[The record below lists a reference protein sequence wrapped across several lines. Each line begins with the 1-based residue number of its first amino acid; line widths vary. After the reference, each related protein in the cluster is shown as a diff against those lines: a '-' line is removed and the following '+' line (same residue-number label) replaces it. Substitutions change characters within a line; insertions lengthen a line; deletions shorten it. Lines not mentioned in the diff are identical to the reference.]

1 MSAARPAVRSLFSRH
16 LAAAASA
23 AASSTTAAGAPV
35 RPAVIA
41 AAAVTSAQSPSC
53 HHQFHSSA
61 QLASRRRPRFK
72 SVRAEEMG
80 LVSEKKVQE
89 YSDKTFPRYTG
100 DEMAALAEQY
110 SPAQLAA
117 LEAGEAAIDPRDLTI
132 QGRLRVDPYRMP
144 YIDDFAEIQPII
156 DRRPRKQPPPD
167 PNARF
172 MNLDEFTEDL
182 IKWADQ
188 FQPGPVTGT
197 LKKLTDFVPKEYRKK
212 PEGQWPGPVRTR
224 AREDFAMYIQ
234 EAASKPPADPDAA
247 ASGPTDADVLEYILE
262 RSSMTDGN
270 LTSNSSLAPALPA
283 KIPGVTGLY
292 KNAIDPADEGLDD
305 TGIYQELKKRT
316 NMTVREIINTRAK
329 LLVTRYVTNQTRLG
343 KIRSTSIL
351 FVAGNGNGWLGIGV
365 AKSVEP
371 SAAAQ
376 RAKMLAIRNMQP
388 IRRYEDRTIY
398 GNVEAKVGGSV
409 VRLFTR
415 PPGFGLRVSH
425 RIFEMCRAAGIK
437 DMSAKFIRSRN
448 PLNTVKA
455 TFDALVNQ
463 PNPEEIAIGR
473 GKKLVD
479 VRKVYYGGAVH

>member
-1 MSAARPAVRSLFSRH
+1 MSAARPAVRNLFSRH
-16 LAAAASA
+16 LASAASTPA
-23 AASSTTAAGAPV
+23 TAAV

-41 AAAVTSAQSPSC
+41 AAAGAAQSPSC
-53 HHQFHSSA
+53 RHHQFHSSA
-61 QLASRRRPRFK
+61 QLEARRRPRFK

-89 YSDKTFPRYTG
+89 YSDKTFPRYTQE
-100 DEMAALAEQY
+100 EMEALAEQY

-182 IKWADQ
+182 IKWADK
-188 FQPGPVTGT
+188 FQTGPVTGT

-212 PEGQWPGPVRTR
+212 PEGQWPGAIRDR
-224 AREDFAMYIQ
+224 AHEDFALYIQ
-234 EAASKPPADPDAA
+234 EEASKPPTDPDVAA
-247 ASGPTDADVLEYILE
+247 VSGPTDADVLEYILE

-270 LTSNSSLAPALPA
+270 RTSNSALAPALPA
-283 KIPGVTGLY
+283 KVPGVTGLY

-316 NMTVREIINTRAK
+316 GMTVREIMGIRCAE
-329 LLVTRYVTNQTRLG
+329 LVQRFVSNQTRLG
-343 KIRSTSIL
+343 KIRSTSSL
-351 FVAGNGNGWLGIGV
+351 WVAGNGHGWLGIGI

-371 SAAAQ
+371 MAANQ
-376 RAKMLAIRNMQP
+376 RAKMLAIRNMRP
-388 IRRYEDRTIY
+388 IRRYEERTIY

-409 VRLFTR
+409 VRLFSR

-437 DMSAKFIRSRN
+437 DLSAKFIRSRN

-455 TFDALVNQ
+455 TYDALTSQ
-463 PNPEEIAIGR
+463 PDPEEIAIGR